1 MTRYHVDAAEV
12 ASASSLAAR
21 SSDTIRTE
29 VAAMMGHLT
38 ALQGSWQGGAAT
50 AFAGVLDQWRAA
62 QMQVEQALDALT
74 LALAHAA
81 QEYQSAEDSAARLF
95 SAR

>member
-21 SSDTIRTE
+21 SSDTIRAE
-29 VAAMMGHLT
+29 VGAMLGHLT
-38 ALQGSWQGGAAT
+38 ALQGSWQGGAAA
-50 AFAGVLDQWRAA
+50 AFAGVLDQWRGA
-62 QMQVEQALDALT
+62 QVQVEQALDALT
-74 LALAHAA
+74 VALSQAA
-81 QEYQSAEDSAARLF
+81 TEYQNAEDSAARLF